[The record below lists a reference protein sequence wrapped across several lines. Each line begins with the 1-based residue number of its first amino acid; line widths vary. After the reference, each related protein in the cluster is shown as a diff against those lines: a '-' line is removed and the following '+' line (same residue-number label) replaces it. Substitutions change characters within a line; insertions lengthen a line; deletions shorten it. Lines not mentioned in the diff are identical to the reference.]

1 MANLFYFRRLDIRKE
16 INEISSFNNLEL
28 LAHQVVEG
36 FISGLHKSP
45 FHGFSAE
52 FAEHK
57 IYNQGESTKHIDWKL
72 FAKTDKLYTKRYEEE
87 TNLRCHLIIDN
98 SSSMHYPALKQ
109 FNINSLNKI
118 AFSVLASAAI
128 MNLLKRQRDAVGLSV
143 YSNEYEYYL
152 NEKGSER
159 HHQMLLG
166 KLNDTLLE
174 TRENVGTKTF
184 TFLHEIAD
192 KIKRRS
198 MIFLFTDMFQSD
210 AEAERLFEALQH
222 LKYNKHEV
230 ILFHTFDKEKE
241 IEFNFSNRPKRFV
254 DVETGEHINLYAENI
269 KENYETAVSAYFSEL
284 KLRCG
289 QYRIKYVPV
298 DVNGDFNTIL
308 TTYLVER
315 QKFV

>member
-1 MANLFYFRRLDIRKE
+1 MDIRKE

-57 IYNQGESTKHIDWKL
+57 IYNQGESIKHIDWKL

-98 SSSMHYPALKQ
+98 SSSMHYPGLKQ
-109 FNINSLNKI
+109 FDINSLNKI

-128 MNLLKRQRDAVGLSV
+128 MNLLKRQRDAVGLSI
-143 YSNEYEYYL
+143 YSNEYEYYA

-254 DVETGEHINLYAENI
+254 DVETGEHVNLYAENI
-269 KENYETAVSAYFSEL
+269 KENYETAVEEYFSEL
-284 KLRCG
+284 KIRCG

-298 DVNGDFNTIL
+298 DINSNFNTIL

>member
-1 MANLFYFRRLDIRKE
+1 MDIRKE
-16 INEISSFNNLEL
+16 INEITGFNNLEL

-57 IYNQGESTKHIDWKL
+57 IYNQGESIKHIDWKL

-98 SSSMHYPALKQ
+98 SSSMHYPLLKD
-109 FNINSLNKI
+109 FDINNLNKI
-118 AFSVLASAAI
+118 GFSVLAAAAI
-128 MNLLKRQRDAVGLSV
+128 MNLLKRQRDAVGLSI
-143 YSNEYEYYL
+143 YSDNYDFYS

-159 HHQMLLG
+159 HHQMLLA
-166 KLNDTLLE
+166 KLNEALANK
-174 TRENVGTKTF
+174 REQVETKTY
-184 TFLHEIAD
+184 TYLHEIAD

-198 MIFLFTDMFQSD
+198 MVFLFTDMFQSD
-210 AEAERLFEALQH
+210 LEEEKLFEALQH

-230 ILFHTFDKEKE
+230 ILFHTYDKEKE
-241 IEFNFSNRPKRFV
+241 IEFNFNNRPKQFV
-254 DVETGEHINLYAENI
+254 DVETGVHVNLYADTI
-269 KENYETAVSAYFSEL
+269 RTNYEKAVKDYFKEL
-284 KLRCG
+284 KIRCG

-298 DVNGDFNTIL
+298 AVNEDFSTIL
-308 TTYLVER
+308 TTYLVEH
-315 QKFV
+315 QKFG